1 MFLKTFS
8 NHDLAIL
15 NSTCALQKKL
25 NRVVRKFKVIV
36 SLP

>member
-15 NSTCALQKKL
+15 NSTCALQKKI
-25 NRVVRKFKVIV
+25 KQSCKKI
-36 SLP
+36 